1 MKKSALLLLF
11 AVRAA
16 LALNAQTT
24 LQLPLDPS
32 RINAGL
38 ELRQTADGDFLMHS
52 YFPLPNFGGGDFNLT
67 RFRLQDGVL
76 WSRDYFFSYSGIG
89 QGTAAESPLDGALLM
104 SVFLL
109 DSLYNKV
116 LVKLD
121 PQGNVLWARRY
132 GKPNDVSGVNIFTGK
147 TLVVPLDDGQALL
160 AGGASQI
167 ASNDGENDLF
177 VAKINAAGDIVW
189 ARNLCFSCPGVFV
202 DAALADLIRTSD
214 GGALLAGTR
223 ERSDG
228 TVTLTG
234 EDALLVKLSA
244 EGEVQWVRT
253 YNSGG
258 GSIPNDERAF
268 AVQEL
273 PNGHFAVA
281 GAVENV
287 VSNLSDGLLL
297 EVDAAGNLVR
307 ALRIGI
313 AGSDH
318 TVTLPKLIALDANT
332 VTVSGSTVQDT
343 LSSAAQELNFLA
355 EIRLDGTVNWSRQYF
370 PEPLVGYGTPA
381 NALQRLP
388 GGGYAYL
395 MNYALFFDNFYPIL
409 LLTDSAGRTGCE
421 LPVAL
426 ATNTN
431 LTVTA
436 SVVPLLTEP
445 LTYSEDLP
453 FIVGDFN
460 GFEVALPVPDLGPDQ
475 TACAPFSLP
484 LYADSTIA
492 ADSYRW
498 STGATTPAIV
508 VNQAGEYALTV
519 TVADFCLTAADT
531 VQIRVSDDAPQAV
544 ITADTAGFC
553 ATGLVQLSAGLSQGA
568 ERLLWS
574 TGDTTAAI
582 SVTAAGDYTL
592 RVENSCGADTA
603 QFALA
608 LPECDTLPPICPF
621 IVPSAFTPNGDNTN
635 DGFAPVGDCQEV
647 ERYVFRVFNRW
658 GSLVF
663 EANSPLERW
672 NGQIND
678 QPAASDVYIW
688 YLQYEDAQRGAVREQ
703 GDVTL
708 LR

>member
-1 MKKSALLLLF
+1 MKKISLALLLS
-11 AVRAA
+11 AHVA

-24 LQLPLDPS
+24 LQLPLDPG

-52 YFPLPNFGGGDFNLT
+52 YFPLPNFNGGNFNLT
-67 RFRLQDGVL
+67 RFGLQEGVQ
-76 WSRDYFFSYSGIG
+76 WSRDYFFNIAGISL
-89 QGTAAESPLDGALLM
+89 GTVSESPQDGALLM

-109 DSLYNKV
+109 DSLYNKA

-121 PQGNVLWARRY
+121 PQGNVLWSRRY

-147 TLVVPLDDGQALL
+147 TLVVPLNDGQALL

-177 VAKINAAGDIVW
+177 VSKINAAGDIIW
-189 ARNLCFSCPGVFV
+189 AQNLCFSCPGVFV
-202 DAALADLIRTSD
+202 DAALADLISTSD
-214 GGALLAGTR
+214 GGALLAGIW

-228 TVTLTG
+228 TITLTG
-234 EDALLVKLSA
+234 EDVLLVKLSA
-244 EGEVQWVRT
+244 DGAVQWVRT
-253 YNSGG
+253 YHSGG
-258 GSIPNDERAF
+258 SSFPNDDRAF
-268 AVQEL
+268 AVREL
-273 PNGHFAVA
+273 PNGHFAVSSA
-281 GAVENV
+281 RENTIA
-287 VSNLSDGLLL
+287 NLSDGLLL
-297 EVDAAGNLVR
+297 EVDAAGNVAR
-307 ALRIGI
+307 ALGLRI

-318 TVTLPKLIALDANT
+318 TVTLPKLQALDANT

-355 EIRLDGTVNWSRQYF
+355 EIRLDGAVNWARQYF
-370 PEPLVGYGTPA
+370 PEPLVGYGTPT

-395 MNYALFFDNFYPIL
+395 INYALFFDNFYPIL

-426 ATNTN
+426 ATDNN
-431 LTVTA
+431 LNVTA
-436 SVVPLLTEP
+436 TVVPLLTEP
-445 LTYSEDLP
+445 LTYSENLP
-453 FIVGDFN
+453 VNAVDFN
-460 GFEVALPVPDLGPDQ
+460 GFVIDLPAPDLGPDQ

-484 LYADSTIA
+484 LDAANAA

-508 VNQAGEYALTV
+508 VTQAGDYAV
-519 TVADFCLTAADT
+519 TITAAEFCLSTADT
-531 VQIRVSDDAPQAV
+531 VRIQASADTPQAE
-544 ITADTAGFC
+544 IATDTAGFC
-553 ATGLVQLSAGLSQGA
+553 TTGLVQLRALLPQPGD
-568 ERLLWS
+568 RLRWS

-582 SVTAAGDYTL
+582 SVAEAGAYSL
-592 RVENSCGADTA
+592 QVENNCGADTA
-603 QFALA
+603 QFALV

-621 IVPSAFTPNGDNTN
+621 IIPSAFTPNGDNTN
-635 DGFAPVGDCQEV
+635 DGFAPVGDCADV
-647 ERYVFRVFNRW
+647 ERYLFRVFNRW
-658 GSLVF
+658 GTLVF
-663 EANSPLERW
+663 ESNSPLERW

-688 YLQYEDAQRGAVREQ
+688 YLQYEDAQRVVIRAQ